1 MCFPRKKKSQPAE
14 AVPAPVVP
22 PVVAPAPAPVTPEAK
37 HETLVQAAI
46 RRKVPAGL
54 LVALS
59 LYAQSVPEGLSPDT
73 IIDLFNAMNDV
84 PQAPQKDYG
93 VPGRGSFPVARLT
106 PNDLVYVRDQALS
119 YSLSKQNGDL
129 WRDAFAGTDVEIRQ
143 AIHAADIDRGRVVP
157 AADTPEV
164 AAAVVAAFQ
173 KARW

>member
-1 MCFPRKKKSQPAE
+1 
-14 AVPAPVVP
+14 
-22 PVVAPAPAPVTPEAK
+22 
-37 HETLVQAAI
+37 
-46 RRKVPAGL
+46 
-54 LVALS
+54 
-59 LYAQSVPEGLSPDT
+59 
-73 IIDLFNAMNDV
+73 
-84 PQAPQKDYG
+84 
-93 VPGRGSFPVARLT
+93 
-106 PNDLVYVRDQALS
+106 VYVRDQALS